1 VNIPVRYAGRI
12 TLACG
17 LAMVTAEILRYP
29 HAVRAILSASLVAS
43 LPTFRRALMRQRFL
57 LVWLGGIVGMGAET
71 MFREA
76 AWLFIP
82 TYFTL
87 VVLLYRMAS
96 KSRDFATMTI
106 VGYGLSGSLDNMF
119 GGAAN
124 EPIFGGFYRAFYCS
138 VGLTAAS
145 LAFLFVPVK
154 KPPAA
159 ARTRPTAYPLR
170 DLLFLG
176 FCASTAEWFGVL
188 TSQYF
193 TSSFVVLMSLTWGV
207 QLCTIRDKTDMVWNL
222 AISCLGMVVAVAFD
236 VVVSFSTNNFAIY
249 LILYLTVI
257 FSMHF
262 AKASFPKMAPRLALF
277 TIVTSAGLLMVPA
290 PIQSFQGILRIQFSM
305 LAGILLA
312 TALWFID
319 QAMRSIELS
328 VARAAERSRHA
339 GVA

>member
-1 VNIPVRYAGRI
+1 
-12 TLACG
+12 
-17 LAMVTAEILRYP
+17 
-29 HAVRAILSASLVAS
+29 
-43 LPTFRRALMRQRFL
+43 
-57 LVWLGGIVGMGAET
+57 
-71 MFREA
+71 
-76 AWLFIP
+76 
-82 TYFTL
+82 
-87 VVLLYRMAS
+87 
-96 KSRDFATMTI
+96 
-106 VGYGLSGSLDNMF
+106 
-119 GGAAN
+119 
-124 EPIFGGFYRAFYCS
+124 
-138 VGLTAAS
+138 
-145 LAFLFVPVK
+145 
-154 KPPAA
+154 
-159 ARTRPTAYPLR
+159 
-170 DLLFLG
+170 
-176 FCASTAEWFGVL
+176 
-188 TSQYF
+188 
-193 TSSFVVLMSLTWGV
+193 MSLTWGV

-262 AKASFPKMAPRLALF
+262 AKASFPKMAPRLAHF